1 MTDLETAMF
10 EMAETAAELADMSL
24 PISFPEQLDRVRLDI
39 SVSPHIALTDE
50 MCKWVILAYKRSLT
64 ESKS

>member
-1 MTDLETAMF
+1 MTDIEIAMA
-10 EMAETAAELADMSL
+10 EMAETAAELTDMSL
-24 PISFPEQLDRVRLDI
+24 PAGFAAQLDRVRLDMH
-39 SVSPHIALTDE
+39 VSPYITLTDN